1 MGEQIR
7 WKPKLDSRLDPIPD
21 CWLTDAGYTVAKA
34 KTPADRFMI
43 TRPREASPFA
53 YTDAGD
59 DVPLLIAADIQAS
72 KPVGGA

>member
-7 WKPKLDSRLDPIPD
+7 WKPKLDRDRKPIPD
-21 CWLTDAGYTVAKA
+21 CWLTDAGYTVAKVR
-34 KTPADRFMI
+34 TPAERFTI
-43 TRPREASPFA
+43 TRPSAAAPFA

-72 KPVGGA
+72 KSVGGN